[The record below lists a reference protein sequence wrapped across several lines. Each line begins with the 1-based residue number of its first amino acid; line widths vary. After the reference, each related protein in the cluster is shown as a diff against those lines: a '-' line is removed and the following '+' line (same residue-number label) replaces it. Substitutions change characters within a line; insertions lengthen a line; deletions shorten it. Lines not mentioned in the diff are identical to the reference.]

1 MRRDDD
7 IHLSVLL
14 LVTDNPIN
22 LVPFADYLRLR
33 GLSVLILNNGQEA
46 MQYAREK
53 RADLMLLDVFLPGMD
68 GFDICRHLKDMPETS
83 DIPVMFMSALTE
95 TVDKVKGFEVGGVD
109 YITRPFQYE
118 EAFARIS
125 THLRIRS
132 LQKRLQEQNDRLQ
145 QEVAKRE
152 RMEHALRESEER
164 FKMLAEATFEG
175 VIVHDKGEILEVNQV
190 MESVFGYQRDELI
203 GHNALDLMMAEFEHG
218 ILSNIRTQFEN
229 LTEGEG
235 VRKDG
240 STFPVEIQTKAMPY
254 QGRNVRVA
262 AIRDVTWRKQAEKA
276 VFESQKY
283 ARSVIECSLDMII
296 TVNKERR
303 IVEFNRAATQ
313 VFGYEADEVVG
324 QSIGMLYASPEES
337 LEIQRLMQQHGK
349 LVREVMNRRKNGD
362 LFPCLLSAS
371 TLYDADGKV
380 VGVMGIS
387 RDITDVKKAQA
398 ELLAAHHELK
408 EKNAQL
414 RELNASKDRFFSII
428 SHDLK
433 NPFSVLL
440 GFAELLAMN
449 IDRYD
454 KERIKGLAQRLFS
467 SANRLYALLENLL
480 TWSKIQRGLME
491 CLPKPLRLHELAAE
505 NVELFLPQAEKKLI
519 SLHSDISEQII
530 AYADESMVNTIFRNL
545 ISNAIKFTAA
555 GGSVTVSSIPQRE
568 GGVEVIV
575 SDTGVGIPAEMIPR
589 LLQLDAQYTHIG
601 TAGEEGTGLGLIL
614 CRELVE
620 QNGGKIWVE
629 SQPGKG
635 TMFHFTLP
643 RYAGKDLTGLE
654 NL

>member
-1 MRRDDD
+1 MLRDHDTPCPT
-7 IHLSVLL
+7 LL
-14 LVTDNPIN
+14 LVTDNPMG
-22 LVPFADYLRLR
+22 VSPFADYLRFR
-33 GLSVLILNNGQEA
+33 GLSILILNNGQDA
-46 MQYAREK
+46 IKYAKEEPV
-53 RADLMLLDVFLPGMD
+53 DLILLDVFLPVTN
-68 GFDICRHLKDMPETS
+68 GFDICRRLKETS
-83 DIPVMFMSALTE
+83 ETSHIPVIFMSALTE

-118 EAFARIS
+118 EVFARIS

-132 LQKRLQEQNDRLQ
+132 LQKRLQEQNERLQ
-145 QEVAKRE
+145 QEIAERK

-164 FKMLAEATFEG
+164 FQMLAEATFEG
-175 VIVHDKGEILEVNQV
+175 VIVHDKGEILEINPV
-190 MESVFGYQRDELI
+190 METLFGYHRDELI

-218 ILSNIRTQFEN
+218 ILSNIRTEFEN

-235 VRKDG
+235 VRQDG
-240 STFPVEIQTKAMPY
+240 STFPVEIQTKEMPY
-254 QGRNVRVA
+254 QGRQVRVA

-276 VFESQKY
+276 LLESQKY

-296 TVNKERR
+296 TVNKERK
-303 IVEFNRAATQ
+303 IVEFNHAATQ
-313 VFGYEADEVVG
+313 VFGYQQDEVVG
-324 QSIGMLYASPEES
+324 QNIGMLYASPEES
-337 LEIQRLMQQHGK
+337 LEIQRLMQQHGQ
-349 LVREVMNRRKNGD
+349 LVREVMNRRKDGEI
-362 LFPCLLSAS
+362 FPCLLSAS
-371 TLYDADGKV
+371 TLYDAAGKA

-398 ELLAAHHELK
+398 ELLAAHNELK

-440 GFAELLAMN
+440 GFAELLALN

-454 KERIKGLAQRLFS
+454 RDRIRNLAQRLFA

-480 TWSKIQRGLME
+480 TWSKIQRGLMD
-491 CLPKPLRLHELAAE
+491 CVPKPLQLHEIAAE

-519 SLHSDISEQII
+519 SLRNEIAEQAL

-555 GGSVTVSSIPQRE
+555 GGSVTISSASQRD
-568 GGVEVIV
+568 GFIEVIV
-575 SDTGVGIPAEMIPR
+575 SDTGVGIPVEMLPR
-589 LLQLDAQYTHIG
+589 LLKLDAQYTHIG

-620 QNGGKIWVE
+620 QNGGSIWVE
-629 SQPGKG
+629 SKPGKG
-635 TMFHFTLP
+635 STFHFTL
-643 RYAGKDLTGLE
+643 RVAVA
-654 NL
+654 

>member
-1 MRRDDD
+1 MQRYDDMP
-7 IHLSVLL
+7 LSTLL
-14 LVTDNPIN
+14 LVTENPMG
-22 LVPFADYLRLR
+22 LGPFADYLRFR
-33 GLSVLILNNGQEA
+33 GLSALILNNGQDA
-46 MQYAREK
+46 MKYAREEDV
-53 RADLMLLDVFLPGMD
+53 DLILLDVFLPGLN
-68 GFDICRHLKDMPETS
+68 GFEICRRLKEASATS
-83 DIPVMFMSALTE
+83 HIPVMFMSTLAE

-125 THLRIRS
+125 THLRIRN
-132 LQKRLQEQNDRLQ
+132 LQKRLQEQNERLQ
-145 QEVAKRE
+145 QEITERE
-152 RMEHALRESEER
+152 RMENALRESEER

-175 VIVHDKGEILEVNQV
+175 VIVHDRGLILEVNHV
-190 MESVFGYQRDELI
+190 METLFGYHRDELI
-203 GHNALDLMMAEFEHG
+203 GNNALDLMMAEFEHG
-218 ILSNIRTQFEN
+218 ILSNIHTKFEN

-240 STFPVEIQTKAMPY
+240 STFPVEIQTKEMPY
-254 QGRNVRVA
+254 QGRQVRVA

-283 ARSVIECSLDMII
+283 ASSVIECSLDMII

-303 IVEFNRAATQ
+303 IVEFNKAAAD
-313 VFGYEADEVVG
+313 VFGYDAAEVVG
-324 QSIGMLYASPEES
+324 HTIEMLYASAEES
-337 LEIQRLMQQHGK
+337 NQIQHLMQQDGQ
-349 LVREVMNRRKNGD
+349 VIREVMNRRKNGD

-371 TLYDADGKV
+371 KLYGTDGDV

-398 ELLAAHHELK
+398 ELLAAHNELK

-440 GFAELLAMN
+440 GFAELLVLN

-454 KERIKGLAQRLFS
+454 KDRIRNLAQRLFG
-467 SANRLYALLENLL
+467 AAERLYALLENLL
-480 TWSKIQRGLME
+480 TWSKIQRGLMD
-491 CLPKPLRLHELAAE
+491 CVPKPLQLHEIAVE
-505 NVELFLPQAEKKLI
+505 NVDLLLPQAEKKLI
-519 SLHSDISEQII
+519 SLRNEISERAI

-545 ISNAIKFTAA
+545 ISNAIKFTSA
-555 GGSVTVSSIPQRE
+555 GGSVTISSFSQRD
-568 GGVEVIV
+568 GLVEVVV
-575 SDTGVGIPAEMIPR
+575 SDTGVGIPVEMMPR
-589 LLQLDAQYTHIG
+589 LLQLDTQYTHIG

-620 QNGGKIWVE
+620 QNGGTIWVE
-629 SQPGKG
+629 SKPGKG
-635 TMFHFTLP
+635 ATFHFTL
-643 RYAGKDLTGLE
+643 RSSAA
-654 NL
+654 